1 MLAAQISQMVGAGP
15 LVTTSAGA
23 GSCWLGL
30 EDLWVSLSNCESS
43 VNEMGPKTGLHE
55 LCE

>member
-43 VNEMGPKTGLHE
+43 VNEMGPKTDLHE
-55 LCE
+55 